1 MGKERKEEE
10 EEGVRILR
18 RFRVLRV
25 EIGVN
30 GVERATR
37 GARPAF
43 SSEKLRS
50 LPIINAKHCVAGGEG
65 VA

>member
-1 MGKERKEEE
+1 MEEKNGNIFEIIDKMGKERKEGE

-30 GVERATR
+30 GVKRHAGTSDK
-37 GARPAF
+37 GG
-43 SSEKLRS
+43 SSR
-50 LPIINAKHCVAGGEG
+50 VFQ
-65 VA
+65 

>member
-1 MGKERKEEE
+1 MGKERKEGE

-30 GVERATR
+30 GVKRHAGTSDK
-37 GARPAF
+37 GG
-43 SSEKLRS
+43 SSR
-50 LPIINAKHCVAGGEG
+50 VFQ
-65 VA
+65 

>member
-1 MGKERKEEE
+1 M
-10 EEGVRILR
+10 RILR

-30 GVERATR
+30 GVKRHAGTSDKGVR
-37 GARPAF
+37 SAF

-65 VA
+65 IA